1 MRRGVRLAV
10 DVGSVRVGVARSD
23 PDGLLATPVET
34 VQRTPEDNGVAT
46 IVAHVAELGVMEV
59 VVGLPRSLDG
69 KQRAAA
75 DRARSYAQ
83 VLAREV
89 HPVPVRLVDERFS
102 TSSAHSMMRES
113 GRPGR
118 AQRAV
123 VDQVA
128 AVIVLQ
134 HALDSERSSG
144 REPGVLVTA
153 GGWTRMRTQE

>member
-1 MRRGVRLAV
+1 MRLAV

-34 VQRTPEDNGVAT
+34 VQRTSGDDGTAT
-46 IVAHVAELGVMEV
+46 IVAHARDLGATEV

-83 VLAREV
+83 ILAAHL
-89 HPVPVRLVDERFS
+89 HPIPVRLVDERFS
-102 TSSAHSMMRES
+102 TTSAHHQMREA
-113 GRPGR
+113 GRRGR
-118 AQRAV
+118 SQRAV

-134 HALDSERSSG
+134 HALDIERSTG
-144 REPGVLVTA
+144 RAPGSIVTA
-153 GGWTRMRTQE
+153 GG